1 MMLSARRI
9 RFDIELNK
17 EGQIHTPQVLVR
29 IKQRILFGGGNSI
42 QRVLVDG

>member
-17 EGQIHTPQVLVR
+17 EGQIHTLEVSVR
-29 IKQRILFGGGNSI
+29 IKKRILFGGGNSI